1 MIRLNGRPVRG
12 FALGDDTTPPS
23 TPEHHASVVFK
34 AAVAGAAGAAFGAGM
49 SYADKGTINGSSM
62 AYGAVTG
69 VVGALVAMKMK

>member
-1 MIRLNGRPVRG
+1 
-12 FALGDDTTPPS
+12 
-23 TPEHHASVVFK
+23 
-34 AAVAGAAGAAFGAGM
+34 M